1 MQEIEN
7 LEIIPNREFL
17 KINYKDDLLTYN
29 WLISTNIIY
38 VNNIPNKRKVIFI
51 YETNE
56 YVVITNDILFPKFD
70 GNNE

>member
-29 WLISTNIIY
+29 WLITTNAIY
-38 VNNIPNKRKVIFI
+38 VNNIPNKNKVIYI

-56 YVVITNDILFPKFD
+56 YVVITNDILFPQFD
-70 GNNE
+70 GNNK